1 MKWLKKIIVISLFSL
16 GLVNVVE
23 AGTISFN
30 NPKKISDNK
39 YRFTLTVN
47 DIDLNYLSGNIKITN
62 GTLTKVTMANQWIS
76 ETGNNNTFYFYRNG
90 LGNEEPLIATFE
102 VEMTGNSEYT
112 VDNLKYGMLKC
123 QKDNYGHYFG
133 PTGNL
138 VAASS
143 FASLCTKSND
153 ATLKSLSSKA
163 GTLSPVF
170 SSNNY
175 SYFLQVNKYATAVF
189 FDAIPNNEKAEVK
202 SGKSCTLKDTITK
215 CNIIVK
221 SEAGTTK
228 TYTVTVSKT
237 KDTSTFVDNFKV
249 HNGVLNQEFNKNTLS
264 YKITPNEG
272 AEYIYFS
279 FDLNGITHE
288 SQKCSVNSSTC
299 TLTISNMGE
308 KRTYSFM
315 LENNEDEIEEP
326 NNNNNTSNTNNNN
339 NSNNSNNNNNNN
351 NVVNKPND
359 KNQTNNN
366 KTETSKNENV
376 QEEEEEETKDP
387 IEENKNSNKK
397 EEKNE
402 VDVNDDKDNEDKKEE
417 NKANDK
423 NNFLVILCV
432 VNVFLGIAI
441 GFFVKKRIYR

>member
-16 GLVNVVE
+16 GLVSSVN

-30 NPKKISDNK
+30 NPIKISDNK
-39 YRFTLTVN
+39 YRFTLTVD
-47 DIDLNYLSGNIKITN
+47 DIDLNYLSGKIKITN

-76 ETGNNNTFYFYRNG
+76 ETGNDNTFYFYRNG
-90 LGNEEPLIATFE
+90 LGNEESLIATFE

-112 VDNLKYGMLKC
+112 IDNLNYGMLKC

-138 VAASS
+138 VEASS
-143 FASLCTKSND
+143 FTSVCTKSND

-170 SSNNY
+170 SSTNY
-175 SYFLQVNKYATAVF
+175 SYFLQINKYATAVF
-189 FDAIPNNEKAEVK
+189 FDAVPNDEKAEVK
-202 SGKSCTLKDTITK
+202 SGKSCTLKDETTK

-264 YKITPNEG
+264 YKITPTED

-279 FDLNGITHE
+279 FDLNGDTHE

-299 TLTISNMGE
+299 TLTISNLGE

-315 LENNEDEIEEP
+315 IENKEDETEE
-326 NNNNNTSNTNNNN
+326 
-339 NSNNSNNNNNNN
+339 SNNDKANQ
-351 NVVNKPND
+351 PDD
-359 KNQTNNN
+359 KNQTNGN
-366 KTETSKNENV
+366 KTDTSKNENV
-376 QEEEEEETKDP
+376 QNEEVEEETKDP
-387 IEENKNSNKK
+387 VEENKDSNKD
-397 EEKNE
+397 EEKENG
-402 VDVNDDKDNEDKKEE
+402 VDAKDNKDNKDGEEDKKEDTD
-417 NKANDK
+417 ANDK

-432 VNVFLGIAI
+432 VNIFLGIII
-441 GFFVKKRIYR
+441 GFFIKKRIYR